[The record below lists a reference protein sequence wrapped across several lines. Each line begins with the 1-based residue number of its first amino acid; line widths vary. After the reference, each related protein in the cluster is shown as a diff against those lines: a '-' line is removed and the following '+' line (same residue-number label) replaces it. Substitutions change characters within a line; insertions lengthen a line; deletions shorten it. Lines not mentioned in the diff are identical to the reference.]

1 MTTLPAPDSVP
12 EIPEGIDVVWLAVG
26 VPGQPVSWLWRLR
39 PPGGWKKVG

>member
-1 MTTLPAPDSVP
+1 MTTLPAPGSVP

-39 PPGGWKKVG
+39 PPGGWKNVG